1 MEQPLSP
8 TPDAIEEQALSPTP
22 DSIKEQAGQQ
32 WQPQLLARYLKEH
45 SLAEAV
51 NDIFFTD
58 IDIA

>member
-1 MEQPLSP
+1 MEKPLSP
-8 TPDAIEEQALSPTP
+8 TPEA
-22 DSIKEQAGQQ
+22 IKEQAGQH
-32 WQPQLLARYLKEH
+32 WQPQLLARYLKEQ

>member
-8 TPDAIEEQALSPTP
+8 TPDAIEE
-22 DSIKEQAGQQ
+22 KCGQR
-32 WQPQLLARYLKEH
+32 WQPQLLARYLKEQ